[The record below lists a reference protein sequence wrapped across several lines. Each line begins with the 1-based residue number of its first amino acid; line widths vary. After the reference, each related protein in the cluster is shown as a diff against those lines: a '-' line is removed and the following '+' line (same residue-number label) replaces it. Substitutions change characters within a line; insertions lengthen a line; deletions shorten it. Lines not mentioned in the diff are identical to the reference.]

1 MICLVYICMYF
12 TYWCSRLFYR
22 FSMHILTI
30 YFIFILFSHCAM
42 LQCWICLFKTL
53 YFVKKTWWMDMIFIR
68 FYFSSV
74 LFFSVLFTDVYI
86 CMYSNGL
93 CSTCDFFR
101 RFCPFI
107 VYYFQ
112 IFLSILCYRCCFIY
126 WSYYLNEF
134 HFIFGSF

>member
-1 MICLVYICMYF
+1 MYF

-30 YFIFILFSHCAM
+30 YLIFILFSHCAM

-53 YFVKKTWWMDMIFIR
+53 YFVKKTWWMDMIFVR

-74 LFFSVLFTDVYI
+74 LFFSVLFTDMYI

-93 CSTCDFFR
+93 CSTCDSYFFVD
-101 RFCPFI
+101 FVHLLCIIFK
-107 VYYFQ
+107 YFY
-112 IFLSILCYRCCFIY
+112 IFLCYRCCSIY
-126 WSYYLNEF
+126 WSYYFNEF